1 MKLTAL
7 SQAVALLPFVGATPA
22 PRGNNPPLRGTE
34 TLLGYSPSENVASG
48 PKPDIKYTLLP
59 SQKNDPDLG
68 TYLDFK
74 NVENPQPI
82 RGSTGGDDPGP
93 RMSERKYLRRR
104 C

>member
-1 MKLTAL
+1 MKLAAL
-7 SQAVALLPFVGATPA
+7 SQAVALFPLVGAAPA
-22 PRGNNPPLRGTE
+22 PRGSNPPLRGTE
-34 TLLGYSPSENVASG
+34 ALLEYSPSENVASK

-59 SQKNDPDLG
+59 GQKNDPDLG

-93 RMSERKYLRRR
+93 RMSEIRYLRRR